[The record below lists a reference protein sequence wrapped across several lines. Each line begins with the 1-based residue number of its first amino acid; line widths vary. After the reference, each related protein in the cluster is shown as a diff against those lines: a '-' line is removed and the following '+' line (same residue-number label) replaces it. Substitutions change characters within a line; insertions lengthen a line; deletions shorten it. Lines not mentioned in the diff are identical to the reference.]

1 MALRH
6 IVLVLVQGGQVGLV
20 VLGGGHHVLRHLT
33 LLLIAARH
41 QDVVVSRSR
50 VNGGAVD
57 GRILV
62 GVARFHNTRGTG
74 GTRHVNIVVGGSMVG
89 GVGGRMASGDRVG
102 GSRVGR
108 IGGSGVGRIGGSWV
122 GRRVMVRVASSYNTR
137 CA

>member
-1 MALRH
+1 MR
-6 IVLVLVQGGQVGLV
+6 LVVGLGV
-20 VLGGGHHVLRHLT
+20 GVGRLEVLDADTAGTRHVHLT

-50 VNGGAVD
+50 VNGGVVD

-62 GVARFHNTRGTG
+62 GVARFHDTSGTG

-89 GVGGRMASGDRVG
+89 GVGGSVASGDRVG

-108 IGGSGVGRIGGSWV
+108 IGGS
-122 GRRVMVRVASSYNTR
+122 RVS
-137 CA
+137 